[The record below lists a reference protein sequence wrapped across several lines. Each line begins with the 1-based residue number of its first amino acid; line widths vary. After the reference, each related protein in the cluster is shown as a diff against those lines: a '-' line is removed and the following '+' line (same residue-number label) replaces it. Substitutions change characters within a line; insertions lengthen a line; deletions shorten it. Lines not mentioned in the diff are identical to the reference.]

1 MEEDKLSKV
10 EVNSTGSNDVII
22 HDGNGHM
29 IIKED
34 SSVR

>member
-10 EVNSTGSNDVII
+10 ELNSTGSNDVII
-22 HDGNGHM
+22 NDGNGHM
-29 IIKED
+29 IMRED